1 LQNPSQINGD
11 KLQNLRPETSRI
23 FRKKKGEY
31 LKGRI
36 NELET
41 NNKNKNIRD
50 FYRDVNEFKKGYQPR
65 TNIIED

>member
-1 LQNPSQINGD
+1 LQNPSQINAD
-11 KLQNLRPETSRI
+11 NLENLRGETRT
-23 FRKKKGEY
+23 FRNKKREY

-50 FYRDVNEFKKGYQPR
+50 FYRGKK
-65 TNIIED
+65 